1 MYCPACEV
9 CSEENER
16 VTVECVAFLRVSVRV
31 MLSPEVTGP
40 EAVLQS
46 AEGMLVKP
54 EMTSLTVQ
62 VRVRLPLPA
71 STGPSSD
78 TSAASTSRETAWT
91 KGNGMISMHL

>member
-31 MLSPEVTGP
+31 MSSLEVTGP

-46 AEGMLVKP
+46 A
-54 EMTSLTVQ
+54 
-62 VRVRLPLPA
+62 
-71 STGPSSD
+71 
-78 TSAASTSRETAWT
+78 
-91 KGNGMISMHL
+91 

>member
-16 VTVECVAFLRVSVRV
+16 VTVECVPVLRVSVRV
-31 MLSPEVTGP
+31 MSSPEETGP

-46 AEGMLVKP
+46 AYGMLVRP

-62 VRVRLPLPA
+62 VRVRPPLPA
-71 STGPSSD
+71 STGPASD
-78 TSAASTSRETAWT
+78 TSAVTTSREPAGT
-91 KGNGMISMHL
+91 K